1 MQLLILFFKSCI
13 YNLNSS
19 DVYMYKNNP
28 GLFVENTEDIY
39 RYLTINETYFKTLT
53 IETLKRRK

>member
-1 MQLLILFFKSCI
+1 
-13 YNLNSS
+13 
-19 DVYMYKNNP
+19 MYKNHR

>member
-1 MQLLILFFKSCI
+1 
-13 YNLNSS
+13 
-19 DVYMYKNNP
+19 MYKNNH

-39 RYLTINETYFKTLT
+39 RYLTINGTYFKTLT